1 MYMKNEDKNTLTEF
15 ARKIVDKKASV
26 LAIFLLESTKY
37 ISFIAGQTLIFFGPI
52 LTMFVNDKKY
62 YNFVDL
68 LEDKNNIEFLIS
80 KIEDLQFNS
89 NK

>member
-1 MYMKNEDKNTLTEF
+1 MKNEDKNTLKEF
-15 ARKIVDKKASV
+15 AQKIVDRKASV

-62 YNFVDL
+62 YNFVNL
-68 LEDKNNIEFLIS
+68 LEDKKNVEFLIS
-80 KIEDLQFNS
+80 KIEDLHFNT